1 MKVTVTA
8 LEPLLLLPLSLLSPD
23 PLPQPLTASASERA
37 TAATPVILF
46 VLLIMC
52 VTSPGFQRRLA

>member
-1 MKVTVTA
+1 MKVTEIV
-8 LEPLLLLPLSLLSPD
+8 LELLPPLPLSLLSPD

-46 VLLIMC
+46 VLLNMC
-52 VTSPGFQRRLA
+52 VTSSGFQRLLA